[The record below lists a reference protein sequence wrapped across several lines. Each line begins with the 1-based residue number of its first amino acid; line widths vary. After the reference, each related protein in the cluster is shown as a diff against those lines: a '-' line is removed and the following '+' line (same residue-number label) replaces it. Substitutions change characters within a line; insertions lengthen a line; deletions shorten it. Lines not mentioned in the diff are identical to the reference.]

1 MIDYLRLAF
10 ATVVVLAPGRMI
22 ARALGQR
29 MLSATLAWTMAV
41 LFVAWSAVFLF
52 HRSIHLA
59 LVVLLVIALGALAAR
74 LRLRGSPEVPQRRL
88 RGSPEDPQRRLRG
101 PVTLAGIVLG
111 ALVWHTE
118 GAVTGDGLFHE
129 ARVRKLVD
137 LTSLHLRTVDEFKDG
152 GLHPGYAFP
161 LWHGFLAIIT
171 WLSGLDPGTVVRHEP
186 SLLVPIACV
195 VAWEA
200 GTTLFGSSWAGL
212 SVLAAQLALFCFG
225 PGHGGSYSTMA
236 LPGTAARQLLAPAAL
251 ALFFS
256 GNRLGIAAAFGAL
269 ALVHPTYALFLLIP
283 LLAFAALRPH
293 EWRANLRL
301 LTAAI
306 VPAGLAVLWLRPIAD
321 ETVSRNPT
329 HAAVLTS
336 LQHYGSEL
344 VVTNAHHYRLAASVF
359 DRTGVIAICALVLLP
374 VTALAWRRKWA
385 AFALGGALLVLLLL
399 EVPWLF
405 VHFSNAVSL
414 SQSRRAA
421 GFAPLPFALAGAAA
435 LVARRVVVLPFALAA
450 GIALQRV
457 WPGDFD
463 YGLRHGGPS
472 VATWIALIGGAAAL
486 TVALITRPR
495 EPRERH
501 VLGFLA
507 VALLALPVAVHGFW
521 HWSPRTPTD
530 PNALSP
536 RLVHNLRTKVP
547 KGAVVIA
554 PLQVSYEVVAA
565 APLYV
570 VALPVS
576 HVANTTAND
585 PYGRRKAVLHW
596 VATNDRSVVAR
607 YGATWAIRRG
617 SLYALTR

>member
-1 MIDYLRLAF
+1 VIDYLRLAF
-10 ATVVVLAPGRMI
+10 ATVVVLLPGRFI

-29 MLSATLAWTMAV
+29 MLSATLAWTFAA

-59 LVVLLVIALGALAAR
+59 LVVLLVIALGALAVR
-74 LRLRGSPEVPQRRL
+74 YQVRTRDVP
-88 RGSPEDPQRRLRG
+88 G
-101 PVTLAGIVLG
+101 PSHVFHGLVTLGGIVLG
-111 ALVWHTE
+111 GLLWHVE

-161 LWHGFLAIIT
+161 LWHGFLAIIS

-200 GTTLFGSSWAGL
+200 GTALFGSPWAGL
-212 SVLAAQLALFCFG
+212 SVLVAQLAIFCFG
-225 PGHGGSYSTMA
+225 PGHGGSFATIA

-251 ALFFS
+251 ALFFR
-256 GNRLGIAAAFGAL
+256 GNRLGVVVAFGAL
-269 ALVHPTYALFLLIP
+269 TLVHPTYALFLLIP
-283 LLAFAALRPH
+283 LFAFAALRPSD
-293 EWRANLRL
+293 WRENLQL
-301 LTAAI
+301 FAAAL
-306 VPAGLAVLWLRPIAD
+306 VPAALAVLWLRPIAD
-321 ETVSRNPT
+321 ETVSRNPS

-336 LQHYGSEL
+336 LQQYGSEL
-344 VVTNAHHYRLAASVF
+344 VVTNTHHYRLAASVF
-359 DRTGVIAICALVLLP
+359 DRTGVIAICALALLP
-374 VTALAWRRKWA
+374 ITALAWRRRWA
-385 AFALGGALLVLLLL
+385 SFALGGALLVLVLM

-421 GFAPLPFALAGAAA
+421 GFAPLPFALAGVAA
-435 LVARRVVVLPFALAA
+435 LVARRLVVLPIALAA
-450 GIALQRV
+450 GIALQRI

-472 VATWIALIGGAAAL
+472 VATWIALIGGA
-486 TVALITRPR
+486 VALAVAFVTRPR
-495 EPRERH
+495 APRERH
-501 VLGFLA
+501 VLGMLA
-507 VALLALPVAVHGFW
+507 VALLALPVVIHGFW
-521 HWSPRTPTD
+521 HWSPRLPTD

-547 KGAVVIA
+547 KGSIVIA

-596 VATNDRSVVAR
+596 VATNDSAVATR
-607 YGATWAIRRG
+607 YGATWAIRAGR
-617 SLYALTR
+617 LYPLAP

>member
-10 ATVVVLAPGRMI
+10 ATIVVLLPGRFI
-22 ARALGQR
+22 ARAFGQR
-29 MLSATLAWTMAV
+29 MLSATLAWTLAA

-59 LVVLLVIALGALAAR
+59 LAILALITVAAIAIR
-74 LRLRGSPEVPQRRL
+74 YRVRTRDV
-88 RGSPEDPQRRLRG
+88 RG
-101 PVTLAGIVLG
+101 PSRVTHGFVTLGGVVLG
-111 ALVWHTE
+111 ALLWHVE

-161 LWHGFLAIIT
+161 LWHGFLAIVS

-186 SLLVPIACV
+186 SLLAPIACV

-200 GTTLFGSSWAGL
+200 GTVLFGSPWMGL
-212 SVLAAQLALFCFG
+212 SVLVAQLAMFCFG
-225 PGHGGSYSTMA
+225 PGHGGSYATIA
-236 LPGTAARQLLAPAAL
+236 LPGSAARQLISPAAI
-251 ALFFS
+251 ALFFVFIERPGS
-256 GNRLGIAAAFGAL
+256 MVAAPLAAAFGAL
-269 ALVHPTYALFLLIP
+269 TLTHPTYALFLAIP
-283 LLAFAALRPH
+283 LVAYAVLRSREWRRSLAALG
-293 EWRANLRL
+293 ACL
-301 LTAAI
+301 
-306 VPAGLAVLWLRPIAD
+306 VPTGLAVLWLRPIAD
-321 ETVSRNPT
+321 ETVSRNPSHT
-329 HAAVLTS
+329 ALLTG
-336 LQHYGSEL
+336 LKQYGTEL
-344 VVTNAHHYRLAASVF
+344 VVTNTHHYRLAGSEF
-359 DRTGVIAICALVLLP
+359 DRTGVIAIAALVLLP
-374 VTALAWRRKWA
+374 LTAFAWRRRWA
-385 AFALGGALLVLLLL
+385 AFALGGALLILVLM

-435 LVARRVVVLPFALAA
+435 LVARRLVVLPVALAA
-450 GIALQRV
+450 GIVLQRL

-463 YGLRHGGPS
+463 YGLRHGGPP
-472 VATWIALIGGAAAL
+472 AAAWLALVGGAAAL
-486 TVALITRPR
+486 AFVLITRPR

-501 VLGFLA
+501 VLGLLA
-507 VALLALPVAVHGFW
+507 VALLALPVVIHGFW

-536 RLVHNLRTKVP
+536 RLIHNLRTKVP
-547 KGAVVIA
+547 KGSVVIA
-554 PLQVSYEVVAA
+554 PLQVSYEVVAD

-570 VALPVS
+570 VGLPVS
-576 HVANTTAND
+576 HVANTRAND

-596 VATNDRSVVAR
+596 NATNDPAVAGR

-617 SLYALTR
+617 HLYPLRR